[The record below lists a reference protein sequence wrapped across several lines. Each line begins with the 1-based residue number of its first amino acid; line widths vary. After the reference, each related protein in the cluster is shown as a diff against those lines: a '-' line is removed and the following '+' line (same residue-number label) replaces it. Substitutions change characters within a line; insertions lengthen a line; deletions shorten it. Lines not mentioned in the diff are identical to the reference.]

1 MMTIMKIRES
11 PQVPSPVRSAAGRVT
26 AMMRHP
32 AWTEF
37 TAPVRIPIAWYIRA
51 WIRRISPPRDG
62 ERPPTPPSLR
72 LAAQVAL
79 DETVLT
85 VARLTHRMPGD
96 DELARVDDEAS
107 AAVEMYRER
116 GWLDDPA
123 SYHDVPPPLTDVAL
137 RKARSGR
144 IRYTVMSFDSRYA
157 PHEGEP
163 GRERWLADRENQT
176 VYVWMLRHP
185 EPRPWIVCVH
195 GAAMG
200 QASAD
205 LRVFRAAW
213 LHTGL
218 GLNVALPIQ
227 PRHGPRRAGLP
238 IGVGFPNHDLMD
250 TVHAVTQSVWDI
262 RRLIGWIRATQGTNN
277 IAVQGL
283 SLGGYTAALL
293 AGIEPNLSCVILG
306 VPVVDFA
313 TLMESHAGPRLRGN
327 ARLERLTEL
336 APQVHR
342 VISPFAIEP
351 QIPHDRRFIY
361 AGLADQ
367 IIHPIH
373 QIREIARHWEEPDTH
388 WFSGSHVGFFVSRPV
403 HEFLE
408 HALGSSN
415 VLPPATADHDQAVA

>member
-1 MMTIMKIRES
+1 MMTITKIRKL

-62 ERPPTPPSLR
+62 ERPPTPPSLT

-85 VARLTHRMPGD
+85 VARLTQRVPGD

-107 AAVEMYRER
+107 AAVEMFRER

-123 SYHDVPPPLTDVAL
+123 SYHDVPPPLTDIAL
-137 RKARSGR
+137 RKARSGT
-144 IRYTVMSFDSRYA
+144 IRYTVMSYDSGYA

-176 VYVWMLRHP
+176 VYAWMLRHP

-213 LHTGL
+213 LHTVL

-313 TLMESHAGPRLRGN
+313 QLMESHAGPRLRGS

-342 VISPFAIEP
+342 VISPLAIEP
-351 QIPHDRRFIY
+351 QIPYDRRFIY

-367 IIHPIH
+367 LVHPIH
-373 QIREIARHWEEPDTH
+373 QISEIARHWEEPDIH

-403 HEFLE
+403 HDFLE
-408 HALGSSN
+408 HALRSSN
-415 VLPPATADHDQAVA
+415 MLPPAAADDDQELA

>member
-1 MMTIMKIRES
+1 M
-11 PQVPSPVRSAAGRVT
+11 PSPVRSAVGRAT
-26 AMMRHP
+26 AILRHP
-32 AWTEF
+32 VWTDL
-37 TAPVRIPIAWYIRA
+37 TAPVRTPIAWYIGA

-62 ERPPTPPSLR
+62 ERPSTPPSLT
-72 LAAQVAL
+72 LAMQAAL

-85 VARLTHRMPGD
+85 VARLTHRVPGD
-96 DELARVDDEAS
+96 DELARVNDEATV
-107 AAVEMYRER
+107 AVEMFQER

-123 SYHDVPPPLTDVAL
+123 SYHDAPPPLTDIDL

-144 IRYTVMSFDSRYA
+144 IRYTVMSFDSGYS

-163 GRERWLADRENQT
+163 GRERWLADRKNQT

-185 EPRPWIVCVH
+185 EPRPWIICVH

-200 QASAD
+200 QAGSD

-213 LHTGL
+213 LHTVL

-227 PRHGPRRAGLP
+227 PRHGPRRTGLP
-238 IGVGFPNHDLMD
+238 FGVGFPNHDLMD
-250 TVHAVTQSVWDI
+250 TTHAVTQSVWDI
-262 RRLIGWIRATQGTNN
+262 RRLIAWIRATQGTNN

-293 AGIEPNLSCVILG
+293 ASIEPNLSCVILG

-313 TLMESHAGPRLRGN
+313 SLMERHAGPRFRSD
-327 ARLERLTEL
+327 ARLAGLTDL
-336 APQVHR
+336 ASQVHR
-342 VISPFAIEP
+342 VISPLAIEP
-351 QIPHDRRFIY
+351 QIPRDRRFIY

-367 IIHPIH
+367 IIHPVH
-373 QIREIARHWEEPDTH
+373 QIREIARHWEEPDVH
-388 WFSGSHVGFFVSRPV
+388 WFSGSHIGFFVSRPV

-408 HALGSSN
+408 RALRSSN
-415 VLPPATADHDQAVA
+415 VLPPAAADDDQAVA